1 MWKMAFKSR
10 AMKYAD
16 DLNAFQYLP
25 VKNDIP
31 AYGETSQAY
40 FEFVT
45 RSAYVRFVRPKR
57 EISGQWCQ

>member
-1 MWKMAFKSR
+1 VENGVQVAR
-10 AMKYAD
+10 AMKYAG

-25 VKNDIP
+25 VKNDVP

-45 RSAYVRFVRPKR
+45 RSAYIWLCPAKA
-57 EISGQWCQ
+57 